1 MEQFLKDFDD
11 LDQRD
16 EFGRTNTTTQR
27 KTVRFQAMRLPILAQ
42 MAREAENLSQVSNFV
57 QSLFSDVTDAK

>member
-16 EFGRTNTTTQR
+16 EFGWTNATTQR
-27 KTVRFQAMRLPILAQ
+27 KTARFQAMPLPLLAQ
-42 MAREAENLSQVSNFV
+42 MAREAENLSQVSSFV

>member
-11 LDQRD
+11 LNQRD
-16 EFGRTNTTTQR
+16 EFGWTDAPTNR
-27 KTVRFQAMRLPILAQ
+27 KTVRFQAMPLTLLAQ
-42 MAREAENLSQVSNFV
+42 MAREAENLSQVSSFV